1 VSEKASVI
9 LKAVFSGNLKRYMD
23 HQRMNTAD
31 LAAAL
36 SLPFST
42 VSDWVHGRKYP
53 RMDKVQ
59 AIADLFGIMKS
70 DLTEE
75 PNCNDPKTAGEK
87 EKPHAQSME
96 LSERDIRL
104 LKWFRSLPPEK
115 QKAILISQD
124 APEGLAD

>member
-1 VSEKASVI
+1 MSEKASVI
-9 LKAVFSGNLKRYMD
+9 LKTVFSGNLKRYME
-23 HQRMNTAD
+23 QERMNTAD

-59 AIADLFGIMKS
+59 ALADLFGIMKS

-75 PNCNDPKTAGEK
+75 PNCNAPQPAGQK
-87 EKPHAQSME
+87 EQPPTQGRE
-96 LSERDIRL
+96 LSEQDIRL